1 MAQWERDLAELAEHR
16 GRALVGYAYVLCG
29 DRRLAEDLVQ
39 DALVKVFARLR
50 RGPSGEARGGQGVH
64 PLDGGGTS
72 EAYVRRAILTLFL
85 DEHRRKKRWA
95 AARPLVATDDRVRGA
110 ASGATARADVA
121 AALGQLAP
129 RERACVVLRY
139 FEDLTVPQV
148 AERLGLAQGT
158 VKRYLADATATL
170 RDVLRVP
177 DDGHAARPS
186 GWTPSLASARRRRS
200 STARSARCGG
210 GCDAGAPSSRP
221 GSAPRRSP
229 APPAGCWVAR
239 PCCPT
244 RHGPCPG
251 RRPARRRRPPRPAPT
266 TCAPPT

>member
-1 MAQWERDLAELAEHR
+1 MSRWEDELAELARAR

-29 DRRLAEDLVQ
+29 DQRLAEDLVQ

-50 RGPSGEARGGQGVH
+50 RGSGETRGGAGVH

-121 AALGQLAP
+121 AALGRLAP

-148 AERLGLAQGT
+148 ADALGLAQGT
-158 VKRYLADATATL
+158 VKRYLADATTTL
-170 RDVLRVP
+170 RDVLRVA
-177 DDGHAARPS
+177 DDG
-186 GWTPSLASARRRRS
+186 
-200 STARSARCGG
+200 
-210 GCDAGAPSSRP
+210 
-221 GSAPRRSP
+221 
-229 APPAGCWVAR
+229 
-239 PCCPT
+239 
-244 RHGPCPG
+244 PG
-251 RRPARRRRPPRPAPT
+251 RATSSATTTTTTTAGRRAGR
-266 TCAPPT
+266 